1 MPNTNCRPKVVQVH
15 KVSGTKE
22 MTEIDKINQRLQMT
36 SAKATNDA
44 CNDAQV
50 NEEPPSRPPPP
61 TNPDDHYNKFMGSTY
76 STAPPSESETPTVTP
91 TTTLSETPAVTPIS
105 EKDKQEQ
112 QQQDLEEDFTNMIYY
127 NHQLNQTIQ
136 FLIVVLFGSGAYALW
151 RATK

>member
-1 MPNTNCRPKVVQVH
+1 MSTNCRPKVVQIH

-22 MTEIDKINQRLQMT
+22 TTEIDKINQRLQMT

-61 TNPDDHYNKFMGSTY
+61 TNPDDHYNKFMGSSY
-76 STAPPSESETPTVTP
+76 SAAPSSETTPTVTP
-91 TTTLSETPAVTPIS
+91 TTALTETPAVTPVS
-105 EKDKQEQ
+105 EKEKQ
-112 QQQDLEEDFTNMIYY
+112 QQQEQIEEDFRDMIYY
-127 NHQLNQTIQ
+127 NNQLNQTIQ